1 MYTFELITGRIL
13 NDGVQIIPAYD
24 PADPAVLEYE
34 AWVDEGNAPVRTA
47 DPQEFQV
54 YIAAIVQNH
63 LDKAAQ
69 ARGYDGVLSA
79 VSYKNSSVPRFASDA
94 TAFLDW
100 RDAVWGYCYTVLAQV
115 QAGLVQIPT
124 AEEMLAGLPTLEL
137 TL

>member
-13 NDGVQIIPAYD
+13 NDGVQIIPAHD
-24 PADPAVLEYE
+24 PAAPEVLEYQ
-34 AWVDEGNAPVRTA
+34 AWIDAGNIPVRVA

-54 YIAAIVQNH
+54 YIAAVVQNK
-63 LDKAAQ
+63 LDSAAQ
-69 ARGYDGVLSA
+69 ARGYDGILSA
-79 VSYKNSSVPRFASDA
+79 VSYKNSSVPRFADDA

-100 RDAVWGYCYTVLAQV
+100 RDTVWAYCYTVLAQV